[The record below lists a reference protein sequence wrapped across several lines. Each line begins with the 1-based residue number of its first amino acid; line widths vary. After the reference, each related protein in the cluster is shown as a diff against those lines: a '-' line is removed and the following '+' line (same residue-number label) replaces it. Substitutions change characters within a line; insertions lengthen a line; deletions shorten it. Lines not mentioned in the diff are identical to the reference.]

1 MKKRAFLLV
10 LPNILI
16 LVPLALE
23 LGLTCDNLLVYPI
36 YLIGCALGLV
46 MALIGIAYGLRFGR
60 RGVFL
65 VLLCS
70 ATIAAQLLVPAF
82 WRWCSALEFTMKR
95 AEYMEVIDLVR
106 QGRIVAGSSSLADL
120 DAAHEG
126 LMPCTNQIAIEWS
139 DSGLS
144 VIFFTSNGIFGEFRG
159 YMYVED
165 DHPPTTQQFRELRP
179 LSPDQWTV
187 VRRVEENW
195 YYVIYNH

>member
-10 LPNILI
+10 LPNILV

-23 LGLTCDNLLVYPI
+23 LGLTCDNLLAYPI

-46 MALIGIAYGLRFGR
+46 MALIGIAYGLRWRR

-70 ATIAAQLLVPAF
+70 ATIAAQLLMPAF
-82 WRWCSALEFTMKR
+82 WRWRSSLEFTMKR

-106 QGRIVAGSSSLADL
+106 QGRIVAGSSSLADVG
-120 DAAHEG
+120 AAHEG
-126 LMPCTNQIAIEWS
+126 LMPCTNQIAIE
-139 DSGLS
+139 SGDAGLT
-144 VIFFTSNGIFGEFRG
+144 VIFFTSNGIFGEFKG

-165 DHPPTTQQFRELRP
+165 DRPPTTQQFRELRD
-179 LSPDQWTV
+179 LNPDQWTG
-187 VRRVEENW
+187 VERAEANW
-195 YYVIYNH
+195 YYVSYSH